1 MDASLAA
8 DACEELRIEL
18 DAAIEER
25 DRTLE
30 SMEHALSI
38 EVKREPN
45 PNPNPNSNPHCR
57 SRLRGIRRS
66 LLHTRVGV
74 LSR

>member
-8 DACEELRIEL
+8 DACEELRSEL

-38 EVKREPN
+38 EVTRE